1 MKNRQINHNS
11 PHVVVPGCI
20 SNPERRFN
28 GGFTLIELIVTM
40 AIIGILAVIAIP
52 AFSTFTRGSIIS
64 TQSSDLIAA
73 VNLARSEAVRRGAG
87 RVVVCPGN
95 VGGSDCAAVNWDQGW
110 IVFVDQD
117 NDASVDGGEVV
128 LRVFEP
134 LSGGSSMLLDSG
146 DIGTYISFT
155 ADGSPRLIN
164 GNPASGS
171 IELTVDTR
179 NVCLALNVTGRLSV
193 SKEACP

>member
-20 SNPERRFN
+20 STPERRFN
-28 GGFTLIELIVTM
+28 CGFTLIELIVTM
-40 AIIGILAVIAIP
+40 AIIGILAIVAIP
-52 AFSTFTRGSIIS
+52 AFSTFTRGSIVS
-64 TQSSDLIAA
+64 TQSSSLVTA

-87 RVVVCPGN
+87 RVVVCPSN
-95 VGGSDCAAVNWDQGW
+95 DGGSCAAGNWDQGW

-134 LSGGSSMLLDSG
+134 LSGGSSMLLYSG
-146 DIGTYISFT
+146 NIGTYISFA
-155 ADGSPRLIN
+155 ADGSPRLTN
-164 GNPASGS
+164 GNTASGS

-179 NVCLALNVTGRLSV
+179 KVCLSLNVTGRLSV